1 MEARDVAAWLNE
13 HPEFFEQYADEIA
26 QIFVPHPHGGHAIPI
41 AERQILA
48 LRDKNAEIAAKLA
61 ELIRYGQ
68 DNDAIAER
76 LHRSTLALFAA
87 PDLETTLA
95 VLRHSLREDF
105 GVPEVAVRL
114 WGRVPEQS
122 YLPELAA
129 TSPEVRESAGR
140 LESPYCGP
148 DAVGES
154 REWFDDGAA
163 LASFAF
169 LPLRTGS
176 TFGMLALASSDA
188 QRFHAGI
195 GTVYLTRLAELAS
208 MAIARFLPL

>member
-1 MEARDVAAWLNE
+1 
-13 HPEFFEQYADEIA
+13 
-26 QIFVPHPHGGHAIPI
+26 
-41 AERQILA
+41 
-48 LRDKNAEIAAKLA
+48 
-61 ELIRYGQ
+61 
-68 DNDAIAER
+68 
-76 LHRSTLALFAA
+76 
-87 PDLETTLA
+87 
-95 VLRHSLREDF
+95 
-105 GVPEVAVRL
+105 
-114 WGRVPEQS
+114 
-122 YLPELAA
+122 
-129 TSPEVRESAGR
+129 VRESAGR